1 MKYPDLPF
9 TLKDIP
15 SLAELRRQEE
25 RLQIDVPA
33 VPLRALLRLMR
44 VGNDVQAAVATQLER
59 RGISLPRFV
68 LLMQLMRA
76 ERQRLTPS
84 ELAEKAG
91 VTRATVTGLLDGLE
105 KRGWIKRC
113 DHPDDRRSVIVQLT
127 APGTAFILEI
137 LPGHLGYITSLI
149 TGLAEPELLHLMET
163 LERVER
169 NLEVDS
175 GA

>member
-1 MKYPDLPF
+1 MNYLDLPF

-15 SLAELRRQEE
+15 SLDEIRRQEE
-25 RLQIDVPA
+25 RLQIDLPA

-44 VGNDVQAAVATQLER
+44 VGTDVQAAVAAQLQQS
-59 RGISLPRFV
+59 GISLSRFV

-76 ERQRLTPS
+76 EDQRLTPS
-84 ELAEKAG
+84 ELADKAG

-105 KRGWIKRC
+105 KRGWIERR

-127 APGTAFILEI
+127 ASGTAFIRQI
-137 LPGHLGYITSLI
+137 LPDHLGYITSLI
-149 TGLAEPELLHLMET
+149 TGINEPELLHFMET

-175 GA
+175 NA

>member
-1 MKYPDLPF
+1 MNYLDLPF

-15 SLAELRRQEE
+15 SLDEIRRQEE
-25 RLQIDVPA
+25 RLQIDLPA

-44 VGNDVQAAVATQLER
+44 VGTDVQAAIAAQLQQS
-59 RGISLPRFV
+59 GVSLPRFV
-68 LLMQLMRA
+68 LLVQLMRA
-76 ERQRLTPS
+76 EDQRLTPS

-105 KRGWIKRC
+105 KRGWIERKG
-113 DHPDDRRSVIVQLT
+113 HPDDRRSVIVQLT
-127 APGTAFILEI
+127 APGTAFIREI
-137 LPGHLGYITSLI
+137 LPGHLDYITSLI